1 MLEFRDVSV
10 GYGRTVV
17 VHDVTLR
24 ADTGVITTLLGHNG
38 AGKSTLLR
46 AGVGLLTP
54 SRGRIVLDGE
64 DITGLKPHQ
73 RAVRG
78 LGYVPQGQQSFGE
91 LTTREN
97 LRVVMEAPGSDRSRL
112 DGVLH
117 LFPALTELLERPAGL
132 LSGGQRQQLAIAR
145 ALLRGPR
152 ILLMDE
158 PTEGIQP
165 SVVAEIE
172 RTILR
177 LVTEMGVGVLLVEQK
192 VGFGLLHADSY
203 TVLESGRTT
212 RSGPGGP
219 RALTE
224 ARAAMAL

>member
-1 MLEFRDVSV
+1 MLEFRDVSG

-17 VHDVTLR
+17 VHDVTLQ
-24 ADTGVITTLLGHNG
+24 APTGVITTVLGHNG

-46 AGVGLLTP
+46 AGVGLLMPT
-54 SRGRIVLDGE
+54 RGRVLVDGE
-64 DITGLKPHQ
+64 DVTRLRPHQ
-73 RAVRG
+73 RAARG

-97 LRVVMEAPGSDRSRL
+97 LQVVMEAPGGDRTQL
-112 DGVLH
+112 DGVLD
-117 LFPALTELLERPAGL
+117 LFPALAELLDRPAGL

-145 ALLRGPR
+145 ALLRSPR

-172 RTILR
+172 RTILQ
-177 LVTEMGVGVLLVEQK
+177 LVTELHVGVLLVEQQ
-192 VGFGLLHADSY
+192 VGFGLLHADTW
-203 TVLESGRTT
+203 TVLESGHTT
-212 RSGPGGP
+212 RSGRGGADA
-219 RALTE
+219 RTD